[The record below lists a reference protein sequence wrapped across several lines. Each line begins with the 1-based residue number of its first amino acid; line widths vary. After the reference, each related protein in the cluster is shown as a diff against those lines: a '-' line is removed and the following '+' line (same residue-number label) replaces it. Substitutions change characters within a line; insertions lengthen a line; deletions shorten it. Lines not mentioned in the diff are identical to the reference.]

1 MYHREVNSL
10 KKALLLRREII
21 GVRFLYFKQEYDELE
36 IEEYPWKTS
45 YCMMVRHAM
54 DGHHFRAGKRHFGCR
69 CAAEALGIE
78 EEMKCVESGERYYSI
93 KLHESRSIAKA
104 VTERVARIKQD
115 IYGIEIGPLQTMER
129 ADVVMMMT
137 NPYQL
142 MRVVE
147 GYCYKFG
154 PVKNLQMAGDQGVC
168 ADLTAAPFNN
178 NDMNFSVLCAGT
190 RKMARWE
197 DDEMGVGL
205 PIHQFPGLTDGVLQ
219 TLNYIEYPD
228 RKQKIREVLDSPDE
242 LGIEIQDQLHYGKE
256 GKIFVN
262 PQKYQEM
269 KEES

>member
-1 MYHREVNSL
+1 
-10 KKALLLRREII
+10 
-21 GVRFLYFKQEYDELE
+21 
-36 IEEYPWKTS
+36 
-45 YCMMVRHAM
+45 
-54 DGHHFRAGKRHFGCR
+54 
-69 CAAEALGIE
+69 
-78 EEMKCVESGERYYSI
+78 
-93 KLHESRSIAKA
+93 
-104 VTERVARIKQD
+104 
-115 IYGIEIGPLQTMER
+115 
-129 ADVVMMMT
+129 
-137 NPYQL
+137 
-142 MRVVE
+142 
-147 GYCYKFG
+147 
-154 PVKNLQMAGDQGVC
+154 MAGDQGVC